1 MQVIV
6 YRLTPSGAKELHTFN
21 IDPSQTTYVIPEKSE
36 LGFSFV
42 VDDDNKE
49 QSK

>member
-1 MQVIV
+1 MKVIV
-6 YRLTPSGAKELHTFN
+6 YRLTPSGAKELHTFK

-42 VDDDNKE
+42 VDADEEKSE
-49 QSK
+49 